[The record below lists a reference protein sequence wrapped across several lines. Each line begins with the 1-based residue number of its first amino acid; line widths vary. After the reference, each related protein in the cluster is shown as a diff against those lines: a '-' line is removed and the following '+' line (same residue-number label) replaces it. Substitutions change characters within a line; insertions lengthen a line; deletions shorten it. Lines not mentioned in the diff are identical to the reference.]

1 MYTRILTV
9 ISLACM
15 ISFSPVSAQNST
27 RDITDKFFSLYA
39 DDPGNAI
46 EYGFSTNKWVMEK
59 NMAAVEN
66 VRLKLL
72 NLITLIGDYRGYEMI
87 NEEIIGESLKLQSY
101 MMKYDRQ
108 PIRFTFIFYRPA
120 DSWVVQ
126 NFQYDAKLTDELE
139 ELGRI
144 APLPKE

>member
-1 MYTRILTV
+1 MCTRIFTV
-9 ISLACM
+9 ISLLL
-15 ISFSPVSAQNST
+15 IFYTSSLSAQNTT
-27 RDITDKFFSLYA
+27 RDITDKFFQLYTE
-39 DDPGNAI
+39 DPGKAI
-46 EYGFSTNKWVMEK
+46 DYGFSTNKWVMEK

-72 NLITLIGDYRGYEMI
+72 NLINLIGDYRGYEMV
-87 NEEIIGESLKLQSY
+87 NEKTIGESLKLQSY

-108 PIRFTFIFYRPA
+108 PIRFTFIFYRPS

-126 NFQYDAKLTDELE
+126 NFQYDANLTDELE

>member
-9 ISLACM
+9 FCLVCF
-15 ISFSPVSAQNST
+15 ISFAPVSAQNST
-27 RDITDKFFSLYA
+27 RDITDKFFKLYA
-39 DDPGNAI
+39 EDPGKAI

-59 NMAAVEN
+59 NMAGVEN

-87 NEEIIGESLKLQSY
+87 NEEVIGESLKLQSY

-108 PIRFTFIFYRPA
+108 PIRFTFIFYRPGE
-120 DSWVVQ
+120 SWVVQ
-126 NFQYDAKLTDELE
+126 NCQYDAKLTDELE

>member
-1 MYTRILTV
+1 MCTRILTT
-9 ISLACM
+9 ISLLLM
-15 ISFSPVSAQNST
+15 FLLSISAQNST
-27 RDITDKFFSLYA
+27 RDITDKFFNLYNE
-39 DDPGNAI
+39 DPGKAI

-72 NLITLIGDYRGYEMI
+72 NLITLIGEYRGYELI
-87 NEEIIGESLKLQSY
+87 TEEIIGESLKLQSY

-108 PIRFTFIFYRPA
+108 PIRFTFIFYRPS

-126 NFQYDAKLTDELE
+126 NFQYDANLTDELE

>member
-1 MYTRILTV
+1 MFLLSI
-9 ISLACM
+9 
-15 ISFSPVSAQNST
+15 SAQNST
-27 RDITDKFFSLYA
+27 RDITDKFFNLYNE
-39 DDPGNAI
+39 DPGKAI

-72 NLITLIGDYRGYEMI
+72 NLITLIGEYRGYELI
-87 NEEIIGESLKLQSY
+87 TEEIIGESLKLQSY

-108 PIRFTFIFYRPA
+108 PIRFTFIFYRPS

-126 NFQYDAKLTDELE
+126 NFQYDANLTDELE

>member
-1 MYTRILTV
+1 MCTRILTV
-9 ISLACM
+9 ICLLL
-15 ISFSPVSAQNST
+15 ISFTPPVFAQNST
-27 RDITDKFFSLYA
+27 KDITDKFFQLYSE
-39 DDPGNAI
+39 DPGKAI

-87 NEEIIGESLKLQSY
+87 TEEVIGESLKLQSY

-126 NFQYDAKLTDELE
+126 NFQYDANLTDELE
-139 ELGRI
+139 ELGRL
-144 APLPKE
+144 APLPEE